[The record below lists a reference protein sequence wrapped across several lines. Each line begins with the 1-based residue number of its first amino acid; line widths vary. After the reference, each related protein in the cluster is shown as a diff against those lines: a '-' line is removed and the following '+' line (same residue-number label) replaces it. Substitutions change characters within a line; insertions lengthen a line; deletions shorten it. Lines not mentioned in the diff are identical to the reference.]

1 MVRENLEQSVTHT
14 HISEYLYL
22 NIDIYSLEKVESA
35 HLSTAR
41 KFSIKNPQHL
51 IICRIV
57 RSGFFVVRL
66 RCQMINP
73 YHDVAS
79 TLHPSSNSARGK
91 VSSSYSVTSLLS
103 QPVLHLRCLWI
114 GSDNPGFMTL
124 PVHARATCATAWKK
138 LDATKKERGRERQRR
153 KKTNIEEW
161 PREHRSI
168 DRKTKG
174 DGQLVALFRRRI
186 EPREH
191 FYVEED
197 EWSSADRTNASLRYR
212 LRGPLDVT
220 LADRTLAFR
229 AVYEQHYGSVT
240 ALRRLVTRNFAT
252 PRDLFARRLVPAAG
266 IRPR

>member
-1 MVRENLEQSVTHT
+1 MPRHRSIRHPTAHEEKFQVPTLWLVFCHNQSCIFDAYESALT
-14 HISEYLYL
+14 IEDLWLYL
-22 NIDIYSLEKVESA
+22 SMHE
-35 HLSTAR
+35 
-41 KFSIKNPQHL
+41 
-51 IICRIV
+51 
-57 RSGFFVVRL
+57 
-66 RCQMINP
+66 
-73 YHDVAS
+73 
-79 TLHPSSNSARGK
+79 
-91 VSSSYSVTSLLS
+91 
-103 QPVLHLRCLWI
+103 QPVPRH
-114 GSDNPGFMTL
+114 GKNSTQQ
-124 PVHARATCATAWKK
+124 
-138 LDATKKERGRERQRR
+138 KKERERERERDKEG

-191 FYVEED
+191 FYDEED
-197 EWSSADRTNASLRYR
+197 ESSSADRTNASLRYR

-220 LADRTLAFR
+220 IADRTLTFR

-266 IRPR
+266 IRRKVNGDGIGERGFPRIYWSW